1 MKIGAII
8 AVLSRLLTFILGVM
22 GKRREAVIETEVR
35 HDASKDA
42 EVADLVRADKIRG
55 RVDNVRRDDRL
66 RRTDTA
72 GHTAQDGY
80 RD

>member
-22 GKRREAVIETEVR
+22 DRRREAFIETEVS

-42 EVADLVRADKIRG
+42 EIADLVRAGKIRE
-55 RVDNVRRDDRL
+55 RVDDVRLDDRM

-72 GHTAQDGY
+72 GHTTQDGY